1 MGRRNLDL
9 VRRIFDVVK
18 TMDLDP
24 RNSDGYHLPQFDSTR
39 PESSEENIRDLDGRI
54 LGLAVWIKENKKSE
68 DVKCMYFPLIDSKSR
83 PTYIDSTLA
92 IGGSYVRGR
101 NIHTTAGDEEAAARH
116 GPCHYSSVD
125 LGFD

>member
-24 RNSDGYHLPQFDSTR
+24 AKSEGYYLPQFDSTR

-83 PTYIDSTLA
+83 PTYTDSTLA